1 MNLVFVIGNGNGD
14 VDNSEEILQPLLTAY
29 PKVYFIL
36 GYTTQVSL
44 EVISQVL
51 FTSKQPKKSK
61 MAFVAIFSQIKL
73 LFGPLVI
80 QLVWYMLWFKFSS
93 SSNFFKLVHIFQ
105 TGSYF
110 SNQCIFFKL
119 VHIYQTGSY

>member
-36 GYTTQVSL
+36 VYTTQVSL

-80 QLVWYMLWFKFSS
+80 QLVWYMLWFKFTS

-105 TGSYF
+105 TSVYF
-110 SNQCIFFKL
+110 SNWFIYIKL
-119 VHIYQTGSY
+119 VHINFFKLG